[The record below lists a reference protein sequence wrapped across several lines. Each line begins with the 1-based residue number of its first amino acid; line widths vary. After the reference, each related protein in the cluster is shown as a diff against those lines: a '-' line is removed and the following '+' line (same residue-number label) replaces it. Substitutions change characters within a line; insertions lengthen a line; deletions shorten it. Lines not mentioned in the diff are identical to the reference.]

1 MALQVITKLEQT
13 QLISYTRTVLGWY
26 NITVDGQRYNVNPD
40 LFSDIV
46 YPSEQTVCGV
56 TELTELEIQALIDG
70 GVKIA

>member
-46 YPSEQTVCGV
+46 YPSDQTVVGVAEV
-56 TELTELEIQALIDG
+56 TETELQALIDG
-70 GVKIA
+70 GIAL